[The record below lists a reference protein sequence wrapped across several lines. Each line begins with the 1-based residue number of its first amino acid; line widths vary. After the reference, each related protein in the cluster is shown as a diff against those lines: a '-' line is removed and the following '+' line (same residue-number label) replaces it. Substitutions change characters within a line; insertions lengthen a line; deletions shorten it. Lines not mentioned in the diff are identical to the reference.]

1 VLAAVFVNDRFDCLL
16 GASQA
21 NPERKILV
29 FSGTQLQKRQPPLEN
44 IYVTVIGQQS
54 PYRPVFIVQDG
65 LVQRK
70 YDPRPPRFVVELRKA
85 PVYGLCLE
93 PRRSEGGG
101 CLIRP
106 VGKAILSSEI

>member
-1 VLAAVFVNDRFDCLL
+1 VLAAVFVNDRFGCLL

-21 NPERKILV
+21 NQERKILV
-29 FSGTQLQKRQPPLEN
+29 FRGIHLQKIFRGIHLQKKQPRLEN
-44 IYVTVIGQQS
+44 IYVTVIGQHS

-85 PVYGLCLE
+85 PVDGLCLE
-93 PRRSEGGG
+93 PRRSE
-101 CLIRP
+101 
-106 VGKAILSSEI
+106 